1 MLVLVISPFLAMNPL
16 NTQAQ
21 LKDNNTL
28 SSSNS
33 TFMNKSDTLNATK
46 QNQYNKTYET
56 RIGNLS
62 TQFGWVPSET
72 AKKLNDELFSKQLFR
87 FIYLHFQ
94 PLVALE
100 YLMVLI
106 N

>member
-1 MLVLVISPFLAMNPL
+1 MNPL

-21 LKDNNTL
+21 LNQNNTL
-28 SSSNS
+28 LSSNS
-33 TFMNKSDTLNATK
+33 TLMNKTDTLNATK

-72 AKKLNDELFSKQLFR
+72 AKKLNDELFFQTAVQV
-87 FIYLHFQ
+87 YL
-94 PLVALE
+94 LAL
-100 YLMVLI
+100 LPSADL
-106 N
+106 